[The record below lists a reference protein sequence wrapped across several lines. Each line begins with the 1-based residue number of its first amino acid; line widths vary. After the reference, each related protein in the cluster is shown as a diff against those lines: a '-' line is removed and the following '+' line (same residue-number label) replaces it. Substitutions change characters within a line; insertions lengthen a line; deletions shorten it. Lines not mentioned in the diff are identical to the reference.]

1 MRNIKKMLDPH
12 TVSLIGASDK
22 EGSVGKTIMENLL
35 SSRSP
40 QSHQSS
46 KERKIFP
53 VNPNREKVFDLDCYS
68 SMGEVPEKVDL
79 AVIATPAKTVPGIVE
94 ECGEAGVE
102 GAIIISSGFREV
114 GQEGKELEEQI
125 KVTRKRYG
133 IRIIG
138 PNCLGV
144 IRPSVGLNASFL
156 KADPRQGKIAFV
168 SQSGAMGSAMLDWA
182 IDRHIGFSMFA
193 SLGSMIDI
201 DFGDLIDLLGDDYHT
216 RSIIIYMEGVGN
228 AKKFMSASRGFARNK
243 PIVVLKAGR
252 YSESSQAAVS
262 HTGSMA
268 GDDDVYR
275 AAFRRTG
282 VVRVNEIADLF
293 NAAEV
298 LDSKHIPKGPNLAII
313 TNAGGP
319 GILATDTLIELGG
332 QLAKLSDKTLSK
344 IDSILPPHWSK
355 RNPVDVLGD
364 AGVDR
369 YVKAVNACLEDRNVN
384 GIMAIYTPQGAAS
397 PEELAKALAD
407 IAIKTRRP
415 VITVLMGG
423 EDVQKA
429 SKIISQHNLP
439 VFEKPEEAVKAYQY
453 MYKYSRNLELLYETP
468 EELPVDQVPPKNNLR
483 ALIKRIVKEGRDVLT
498 LEESQKFLIAYGIP
512 VVDSQVAKGAED
524 AVRKAKNMG
533 FPVVLKVL
541 SNQITHKSDVGGIT
555 LGIGS
560 EEGLR
565 EEYSNMVNNIE
576 QKLPDARIDGMVLQ
590 KMLSNIDYEIILG
603 SKKDNDFGSVILFG
617 SGGVGTEVFKDY
629 TVGIPPLNQTLAR
642 RLMEE
647 TKVYR
652 FMTGNR
658 GAEVDMRQLEKVV
671 VNFSNLIVDF
681 PEIAEMDINPV
692 AISNGKPFAL
702 DARIVIDKEALS
714 YMEQH
719 QECLHQHH
727 YPHMVITPYPARYIS
742 PWRLLDGTEVLLR
755 PIRPEDEPLE
765 YEMLTTLSE
774 ESLRGRFFQVIRNID
789 HQMLTRFTNIDYDRE
804 MAMVAEVKEG
814 QKRRIIGIG
823 RLIIESDFE
832 KGEFA
837 VVVHDDYQGRGLGY
851 KLVDLLIGIG
861 QEKGLVKIYGTVLK
875 DNYRMLKMCEGL
887 GFDIKDYT
895 EDSKWVELPLK

>member
-1 MRNIKKMLDPH
+1 M
-12 TVSLIGASDK
+12 
-22 EGSVGKTIMENLL
+22 
-35 SSRSP
+35 
-40 QSHQSS
+40 
-46 KERKIFP
+46 FP

-68 SMGEVPEKVDL
+68 SIGSVPEKVDL
-79 AVIATPAKTVPGIVE
+79 AVIATPAQTVPGIVE

-102 GAIIISSGFREV
+102 GVIIISSGFKEV
-114 GQEGKELEEQI
+114 GEDGKELEEKI
-125 KVTRKRYG
+125 KTIRKKYG

-156 KADPRQGKIAFV
+156 KANPRPGKIAFV

-182 IDRHIGFSMFA
+182 IDRHIRFSMFA
-193 SLGSMIDI
+193 SLGSMVDI

-216 RSIIIYMEGVGN
+216 RSIMIYMEGVGN

-252 YSESSQAAVS
+252 YSESSQAAIS

-332 QLAKLSDKTLSK
+332 KLAELSDETLKK
-344 IDSILPPHWSK
+344 IGSFLPPHWSK

-364 AGVDR
+364 AGVER
-369 YVKAVNACLEDRNVN
+369 YVKAINACLEDRSVH

-407 IAIKTRRP
+407 IAINTRRP

-423 EDVQKA
+423 EDVRKA

-498 LEESQKFLIAYGIP
+498 LEEFKKFLIAYGIP
-512 VVDSQVAKGAED
+512 VVNSQVARDAED
-524 AVRKAKNMG
+524 AVRKANNMG
-533 FPVVLKVL
+533 YPVALKVL
-541 SNQITHKSDVGGIT
+541 SNQITHKSDVGGIA
-555 LGIGS
+555 LRIGS
-560 EEGLR
+560 EESLR
-565 EEYSNMVNNIE
+565 EEYNHMVNKIK
-576 QKLPDARIDGMVLQ
+576 QKAPEANIDGMILQ
-590 KMLSNIDYEIILG
+590 KMLNDIDYEIILG

-629 TVGIPPLNQTLAR
+629 TVGIPPLNQTLTR

-652 FMTGNR
+652 FMLGHR

-681 PEIAEMDINPV
+681 PEIAEMDINPI
-692 AISNGKPFAL
+692 AISNGIPFAL
-702 DARIVIDKEALS
+702 DGRIVIDKEALS
-714 YMEQH
+714 YVEQH
-719 QECLHQHH
+719 HECLYQHH
-727 YPHMVITPYPARYIS
+727 YPHMVITPYPTRYIS
-742 PWRLLDGTEVLLR
+742 PWRLLDGTEILLR

-774 ESLRGRFFQVIRNID
+774 DSLRGRFFQVIRNID

-804 MAMVAEVKEG
+804 MAMVAEVKEE

-851 KLVDLLIGIG
+851 KLVDLLIGIA
-861 QEKGLVKIYGTVLK
+861 QEKGLEKIYGTVLK
-875 DNYRMLKMCEGL
+875 DNIRMLKMCEGL

-895 EDSKWVELPLK
+895 DDSKWVELPLK